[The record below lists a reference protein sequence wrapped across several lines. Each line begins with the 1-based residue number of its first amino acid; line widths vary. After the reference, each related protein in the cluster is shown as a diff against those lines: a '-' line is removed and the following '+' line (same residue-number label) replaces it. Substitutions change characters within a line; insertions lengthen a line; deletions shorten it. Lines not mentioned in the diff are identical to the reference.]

1 MKEWLNQHKDRMST
15 KELWDIDSNQPLTFP
30 DLKKWLDNRDQMV
43 EIKKQDV
50 KGKRK
55 APASPT
61 KLKKNDRDRPVVQR
75 KHKKY
80 RPASESDE
88 SE

>member
-1 MKEWLNQHKDRMST
+1 
-15 KELWDIDSNQPLTFP
+15 
-30 DLKKWLDNRDQMV
+30 MV